1 MNQLFGLQH
10 RSRVG
15 SAVHYRGQNQYP
27 DSGEWFEL
35 QVKSYPHQRERSLFS
50 DSLFEAAAGGDVIYC
65 EAVQENASK
74 LIEAQV
80 QNDQ

>member
-1 MNQLFGLQH
+1 MRHPWWSTKFC
-10 RSRVG
+10 
-15 SAVHYRGQNQYP
+15 
-27 DSGEWFEL
+27 
-35 QVKSYPHQRERSLFS
+35 PHQREWSLFS
-50 DSLFEAAAGGDVIYC
+50 DSLVEAAAGGDVIYC